1 MAEPAPEIITDLLLE
16 LGQGDE
22 AALSRLIPQVYDEL
36 HRLAQNRMRSER
48 PGHTLQP
55 TALVNEVYLRLA
67 AQKRTRWRN
76 RAQFFAIAAR
86 LMRRILVDH
95 ARGRRSKKR
104 QVSRITFE
112 EGEVAAPESSADVI
126 ALDEALRRLAGI
138 DSRKSRVVELRIF
151 GGLTI
156 EDTAEVLGVS
166 IGTVINDYRTAR
178 AWLRRELEG

>member
-1 MAEPAPEIITDLLLE
+1 MAELEPEVITNLLVE
-16 LGQGDE
+16 LGQGDN
-22 AALSRLIPQVYDEL
+22 AALSRLIPQVYDQL
-36 HRLAQNRMRSER
+36 HRLARNRMCSER

-67 AQKRTRWRN
+67 GQKRARWHN

-86 LMRRILVDH
+86 LMRRVLVDH

-104 QVSRITFE
+104 HVSRITFE
-112 EGEVAAPESSADVI
+112 EAALAAPESSADVI
-126 ALDEALRRLAGI
+126 ALDEALKRLAGV

-156 EDTAEVLGVS
+156 EDTAEALGVS
-166 IGTVINDYRTAR
+166 IGTVITDYRTAR
-178 AWLRRELEG
+178 AWLRRELAG